1 MTDHSDQRD
10 KIIARLAG
18 QSLRAGTKVG
28 SACPDP
34 ELLAA
39 YADHSLTADETRE
52 CEAHF
57 AACPKCQKL
66 IALLAVSANE
76 TPSQQ
81 QGELR
86 DKSLV
91 PSSSLEVAPRTG
103 QSPAKQSHW
112 VKHWL
117 VPVLGAAAV
126 LTLWLVLR
134 PALTPPPTQT
144 SEVARTAAPTAP
156 SPNSPA
162 ASAPPQNEIAQAE
175 IPPAP
180 ATTATAPKQREAS
193 PESDRETAR
202 DLDQLK
208 PQAEKDNPRAQ
219 TAPQPSSQS
228 PEQPADA
235 NPASVSA
242 DIPAKAPAASAPPAA
257 PVPKATA
264 QSLITVTTEVP
275 VLETE
280 RTARSTDATSAARTA
295 GPVAGQLGG
304 AAGAPSSFN
313 SQTVAGLAKEAAPGV
328 TFAAGDGP
336 MWRVGPA
343 GNIER
348 SNDKGT
354 TWQPQASSV
363 KADLLAGTAA
373 SAEVAW
379 VVGREGVIL
388 RTTDGQTWQRVPPPN
403 RLMVDWTNIQATD
416 ADHASIKS
424 NDNRSFR
431 TEDGGHTWTAQ

>member
-39 YADHSLTADETRE
+39 YADHSLTADETHE

-66 IALLAVSANE
+66 LALLAVSASE
-76 TPSQQ
+76 TPAQQ

-134 PALTPPPTQT
+134 PALTPPTQT

-180 ATTATAPKQREAS
+180 ATTAPAPKQREAS
-193 PESDRETAR
+193 PESNRESAR

-208 PQAEKDNPRAQ
+208 AQAEKDNPRAQ
-219 TAPQPSSQS
+219 TAPQPSFQS

-235 NPASVSA
+235 NPAYASP
-242 DIPAKAPAASAPPAA
+242 DIHPKTPAESAPPAA
-257 PVPKATA
+257 PAPYATA
-264 QSLITVTTEVP
+264 QSLVTVTTEVP

-280 RTARSTDATSAARTA
+280 RNVRSADAASAARSA
-295 GPVAGQLGG
+295 GPVGAIAG
-304 AAGAPSSFN
+304 AAGAPSSFSN
-313 SQTVAGLAKEAAPGV
+313 QTVAGLAKEAAPGV

-388 RTTDGQTWQRVPPPN
+388 RTTDGQTWQRVTPPN

-424 NDNRSFR
+424 SDNRSFR